1 MKITSITLTNFKFV
15 TIMVTEWKGLT
26 MVNSRFAVA
35 IHILALLA
43 IENSDTPITSEYL
56 AYSASTNP
64 VVIRRILIDLR
75 RAGLVTAQ
83 PGSGGGVSL
92 ACCPDRVTLLEVYHA
107 VEKSS
112 MFTQGLRKPN
122 PDCICGRNI
131 QPVLENEFI
140 KAEQAAEHSLS
151 ETTIADIV
159 HRVEECDL
167 AQVNRDR
174 LIG

>member
-1 MKITSITLTNFKFV
+1 
-15 TIMVTEWKGLT
+15 

-43 IENSDTPITSEYL
+43 IEKSETPITSEYL

-75 RAGLVTAQ
+75 KAGLVTAQ
-83 PGSGGGVSL
+83 PGAGGGVSL
-92 ACCPDRVTLLEVYHA
+92 ACCPDQVTLLDVYRA
-107 VEKSS
+107 VEKAR

-131 QPVLENEFI
+131 QPVLEGVFSR
-140 KAEQAAEHSLS
+140 AEGAAERSLS
-151 ETTIADIV
+151 ETTIAEFARQI
-159 HRVEECDL
+159 EECDE
-167 AQVNRDR
+167 QNDR
-174 LIG
+174 SRTPT

>member
-1 MKITSITLTNFKFV
+1 
-15 TIMVTEWKGLT
+15 

-35 IHILALLA
+35 IHVLALLA
-43 IENSDTPITSEYL
+43 IEKSQAPITSEYL

-83 PGSGGGVSL
+83 PGAGGGVSL
-92 ACCPDRVTLLEVYHA
+92 ACCPDQVTLLEVYRA
-107 VEKSS
+107 VDKSR

-131 QPVLENEFI
+131 QPVLEGVFI
-140 KAEQAAEHSLS
+140 KAEGAAENSLA
-151 ETTIADIV
+151 ETTVADIA
-159 HRVEECDL
+159 RQVEECDD
-167 AQVNRDR
+167 QSHQN
-174 LIG
+174 